1 MLPLSIS
8 LSVSHHPLSRTGLLA
23 PLAQA
28 PARPRPMTIAPLQG
42 SPRPRQD
49 QRSRKEDGERGGSQS
64 AGREAEG
71 CPLTGLTPCACPA
84 ISRPAPHSGTA
95 ALEREAGR
103 TRARRR
109 GRRVDGR
116 QWGVGGGGGGLPQVP
131 GPPQHAGSQRCRSR
145 SLHGQRSLP
154 PPPPAAKKR
163 PPRSGLRRRRPPQR
177 PKYIMTII
185 YHDYMQVYKR
195 LSSLALESRP
205 LSSSAPSPTATNAP
219 TAPAAAVL
227 PGGGVR
233 AAARRV
239 RGGGLGWRW
248 PGGGFRT
255 RRLSRPSP
263 AIEPARATCRRLW

>member
-1 MLPLSIS
+1 MPPHRAYPLRLPC
-8 LSVSHHPLSRTGLLA
+8 HF
-23 PLAQA
+23 
-28 PARPRPMTIAPLQG
+28 
-42 SPRPRQD
+42 SPRPALWHRRVGARGGAD
-49 QRSRKEDGERGGSQS
+49 PRSPARKEGGW
-64 AGREAEG
+64 E
-71 CPLTGLTPCACPA
+71 
-84 ISRPAPHSGTA
+84 
-95 ALEREAGR
+95 
-103 TRARRR
+103 
-109 GRRVDGR
+109 GR
-116 QWGVGGGGGGLPQVP
+116 QWEVGGGGGALPQVP
-131 GPPQHAGSQRCRSR
+131 GAPHHAGSQRCRSR